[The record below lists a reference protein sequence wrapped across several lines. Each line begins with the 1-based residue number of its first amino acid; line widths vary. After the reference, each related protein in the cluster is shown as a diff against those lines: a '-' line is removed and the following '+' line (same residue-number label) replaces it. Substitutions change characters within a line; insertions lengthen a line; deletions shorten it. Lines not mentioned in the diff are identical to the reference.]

1 MTLRRML
8 RLSAEEAGAALRPTF
23 VDGKWRQPLL
33 SSRRAVMLKKRAQA
47 ENLVGKWIVGH
58 GGWLPEWDKPNKH
71 HVMRPPK
78 GHKNQRNV
86 HERSE
91 CLKVAISLSL
101 IVHFRV
107 AKIQAAL
114 DKMPQKLEEHRKAI
128 KSAKPLQ
135 GLELWLSEKDEDV
148 EE

>member
-8 RLSAEEAGAALRPTF
+8 RLSAEEAGAALRPSF

-47 ENLVGKWIVGH
+47 GNLVGKWIVGH

-78 GHKNQRNV
+78 GHKNERNV
-86 HERSE
+86 HE
-91 CLKVAISLSL
+91 
-101 IVHFRV
+101 RV

-114 DKMPQKLEEHRKAI
+114 EKMPQKLEEHRKAI
-128 KSAKPLQ
+128 KSSKPLQ
-135 GLELWLSEKDEDV
+135 GLELWLSEKDEEVDD
-148 EE
+148 